1 MITSTVFK
9 LKFPSFHEY
18 AYPDFD
24 LSEIVVCCT
33 LRAEEIAIAIVR
45 NRVASCAHIHTLD
58 ATMTVRQYN
67 GTSPQRPPWGL
78 KKVAVVGR

>member
-9 LKFPSFHEY
+9 LKFPRFHEY

-24 LSEIVVCCT
+24 LSDITVCCT
-33 LRAEEIAIAIVR
+33 LRAEETAIAVSG

-58 ATMTVRQYN
+58 ATMTVKLYSQ
-67 GTSPQRPPWGL
+67 TSPQRPPWGL
-78 KKVAVVGR
+78 KKVAVVRR